1 VSPHGQGWGRWGGRQ
16 GRKLTERVNGALCAL
31 RSKRLRWSLRDNRV
45 TIVVVP
51 NAAKAAEMLR
61 ASTDGTLRAVVSN
74 LVAGTCVG
82 RSRCGARWTCVNVLH
97 LFCICIRQSFQ
108 VIVEVHPADAE
119 STLMSIRAVREAGPA
134 GAPGAL
140 RIDFICDPML

>member
-1 VSPHGQGWGRWGGRQ
+1 MLGG
-16 GRKLTERVNGALCAL
+16 
-31 RSKRLRWSLRDNRV
+31 
-45 TIVVVP
+45 P
-51 NAAKAAEMLR
+51 
-61 ASTDGTLRAVVSN
+61 
-74 LVAGTCVG
+74 VAGRVGLALTFYTC
-82 RSRCGARWTCVNVLH
+82 
-97 LFCICIRQSFQ
+97 FCICIRQCFQ